1 MSSKSRRKLSGAL
14 LVMLIISMAFL
25 CVLAGGVFFARAEGT
40 LTSITVEVNPE
51 TRIYYDD
58 TLDSLKGNSGD
69 MVEKLIVTGYFNDD
83 TSRRLAPDEYALSA
97 EGLDGSAQLGT
108 NSLTVTVTAGGDIE
122 NSVTFT
128 PRGNDTVAIEAE
140 YVGQEIYPYT
150 FLWNEDFVV
159 YGIRRDGSKGILE
172 PGAYSLRYDLRATPG
187 NASDPYVSKVEII
200 YPGDEFIQPCVVP
213 VNVTKL
219 EVTGISV
226 PSIQDRQNVGAAFD
240 PTLFSA
246 TIFYS
251 DGGSASK
258 TCADSNFYYSYAFQN
273 DEGEWVPIEV
283 YDLGQHTMI
292 LNPDLTAEEIAEYAD
307 KNGYGYF
314 NGSDYIFVYYV
325 ESGKVVPTKVR
336 IGIKTIPILP
346 VSMIVQEDGSAFTVS
361 DAPGLDISE
370 SKPLYYQYSVG
381 ENEAVTGIAQHFS
394 IGGNT
399 PFNANYMTVT
409 VMDGGD
415 DVTASCV
422 QGETGAFS
430 LTDAGIYTVTVALNP
445 GYYWDIAGYS
455 SLSEISYTV
464 TVSPAS
470 LDKALGVEIAGW
482 TYGGYQAGSNA
493 PVVTGNYGD
502 ADVTYH
508 FSGKKNNS
516 SPYSNDVTAASGT
529 SLSDAQVPSQAGN
542 YTLYISVAA
551 SADGNFAESSMQA
564 ESAVVFVIERASVRT
579 PAKGTDYANLT
590 YNAKAQSV
598 AISATDIKDLV
609 NVTCTPQT
617 NAGTYDF
624 SVSLKDKYNYEWDTT
639 VSEADIVDKNLSWE
653 IKQFTETAI
662 TALSVANWEYG
673 SGPNDP
679 VFEWTFKSEL
689 SSVMP
694 QYTYY
699 YDENGDGSY
708 SEHERLKVAPDA
720 TSPAGN
726 YKLVALIAGN
736 ANYVEA
742 SKETTFV
749 ITRLGVA
756 IPQIKGSYTYSGK
769 VITVAI
775 SSSSPDS
782 LGKYYEVDGNSDKGT
797 AAGNY
802 TLVLRL
808 IGNFAWSE
816 ATDANGND
824 VTGDLRLS
832 WRIMRKGVDKPQITG
847 YDGDGGYIYQDGEPI
862 SVQYSGSEYLD
873 TYYTASGDTSGI
885 DAKDYTLILTP
896 TANYCWEKDDGDTE
910 AYSLPWKIVPREV
923 VAPTADVRTF
933 TFDGSGKT
941 YEFGGFDG
949 KAIQVAVSAEEE
961 GDNEGLNTSVI
972 GKVTAIHAGTY
983 TITVSLK
990 NSNYAWSD
998 AGASERTYTFVI
1010 GRMGVDKP
1018 QITGYDGDGGYIYK
1032 DGEPIFAQY
1041 SGSENLNKYYTASGN
1056 VSGINAGDYTLT
1068 LTLKSDY
1075 QWTDDGTGTL
1085 DLDWSIVARKI
1096 AKPTISSNDN
1106 VYTDETLTAIIS
1118 GIDAKAEKS
1127 LDISSSCDE
1136 GDDVGFS
1143 LSEIEMAQ
1151 ITVSALHAGTYTVTF
1166 SLNNPEGG
1174 VNYVW
1179 SDDEGTAALTLEWT
1193 IGKAQSAI
1201 TDNTVTVADVTFG
1214 TAPKAPA
1221 FEAEFGKDS
1230 AVITYYYKKTAGGT
1244 YSDLDEAPDATSPA
1258 GYYKVEV
1265 YIPAGGDWEQSAVAE
1280 DEFLID
1286 RLAVAVPK
1294 IEGEYTYDKSL
1305 QTVRFTTDGVEKRYF
1320 TVEGGSQTNAG
1331 SYKVT
1336 LTLQDNYK
1344 WEGDENGYD
1353 TQSRSYVFS
1362 KESGNA
1368 WVIMQRQVA
1377 RISLTENTKVSDA
1390 SVPGTPEAQNN
1401 EIISFDET
1409 YGAEAYVFSNL
1420 SAGLTKS
1427 ESGKAFTATNAGTY
1441 TVTVGLTANYTWATE
1456 GKDSFVLTWTI
1467 GKKEVSIPSGVTR
1480 RLEFNGSELYPE
1492 AIYDSVAGNAYYGH
1506 AAQPFWKYGEG
1517 GNTPVASTTDK
1528 GAYYLSFELYDPLNF
1543 CWKINESDKGTEEW
1557 MCDHTGGENEK
1568 TLYVWY
1574 EITAKQYDK
1583 FVTVTVENITYGESV
1598 QPQLTLNMEE
1608 DPNLS
1613 EVQNAIAA
1621 DSSDKNTIAYY
1632 YSGTTLGGETYGGTG
1647 LGSEDEPTAAGNY
1660 YLVVVIEETTNYAKT
1675 YIGDGENKITFTI
1688 APAQLKP
1695 NFVGA
1700 SDGGYSYEYG
1710 NSKNVSV
1717 EFTGYQHGEGAD
1729 DVPVTC
1735 EYKSKSTSV
1744 TSANAVMLPVGSY
1757 TVTASISN
1765 CNYYISQVEGKYEL
1779 SASKDYEV
1787 TKKDLTVTVT
1797 GQSVV
1802 YGEALKNW
1810 VDCLSAEGW
1819 VNGEKASLESDF
1831 FASLAQKGGV
1841 VCAYEQGSDVGTYEI
1856 TLQDPTSP
1864 LAAGMGN
1871 YNIIYKDYD
1880 DNGAVVSVSKRKIT
1894 VTIADKSSIYGDEI
1908 ETFAADNAFT
1918 DEQGMTG
1925 EVIFGAAA
1933 YTLEARDLATGEE
1946 PVTLS
1951 TQSDA
1956 RQYRIVGVPTAEGQ
1970 TNYEIV
1976 FVGSKGTYAVYTIK
1990 KADIA
1995 VGDADYSAVYSG
2007 AAQKDLIRAKLDD
2020 VTTIV
2025 NAELGQNVT
2034 WTFSLTFGGA
2044 YGDLG
2049 DFKDVTKNAGEDGAV
2064 TVYYKVT
2071 ADNHNEKTGS
2081 FTVTISRADLRVS
2094 VKNAVVDYGFAV
2106 DAGKFVLIYDGFKE
2120 NDKAG
2125 DSVNAENVTYSMLS
2139 GDAAYAAG
2147 AAAGSEFVV
2156 TPSGITSDNYN
2167 VIFDGTGTL
2176 VVAPRKITVTL
2187 KAQTA
2192 VYAGQDHI
2200 YTLGGVYGKNYDAV
2214 WGGVTAQEGKTNVT
2228 SFTGSEG
2235 ALYDSTDP
2243 SLQLAADLT
2252 SHDVGSYK
2260 IFMQSAGNENYAV
2273 TVENA
2278 ENKLFTITAKPITVS
2293 ITDGKGEYTY
2303 GETVS
2308 HGFDYAGQLCGEDT
2322 VSVTLTYTGTEY
2334 DSTTAPVNAGSYRVT
2349 LTISDN
2355 ANYVLAKETYADFV
2369 ISPKAL
2375 TITADD
2381 KETYYGEAAPAFTAT
2396 LDGLASAYEER
2407 DRALIEDLLAGR
2419 FSCAYTVGGNVNDGI
2434 DILITDQEDIRAGA
2448 GNYEIAFVGGKLVV
2462 KARPI
2467 IVVIDDQTTV
2477 YGESTAELTADVSE
2491 EIGEGYYGV
2500 YGEDQNIWSL
2510 SVKNGDAALDEKT
2523 SVGTYDIVGAIEDTN
2538 YAVTFRGE
2546 SGGEHGVYT
2555 ITPKKV
2561 TISFDEPDLTYS
2573 GTAKNITAT
2582 INDLMSWDSALQPSL
2597 SYSGNTFSD
2606 GAHVGTGAP
2615 VKAGSYTVRASLRSD
2630 NYYIG
2635 WNAEDGYIR
2644 YDDHEFTVQKA
2655 ELTITVSVGT
2665 TKIEY
2670 GKDAPASS
2678 YTYEIG
2684 GFVNGERE
2692 EDVLSGKIVYK
2703 TAYQPGAEY
2712 GSVGRYAVT
2721 HDTEDG
2727 EAFASNNY
2735 SFAVKDGSFEVVARE
2750 TEILISFAGIGAE
2763 NTYIYG
2769 QTQAAVAAAL
2779 NLFGSDDMQFVYTY
2793 KGRNGTEYAT
2803 AADNRADYPTWAG
2816 EYTVT
2821 VSSKNTN
2828 YELIG
2833 TLSAD
2838 YTIAQKQVNVTA
2850 DDKEVTYGED
2860 APAFTVSYAQDD
2872 FMYGEN
2878 ENTIGLFTDTP
2889 DYVCVYEKGAAKG
2902 SVGKYDIEVSGLSSR
2917 NYDFTYTKGTLTVLK
2932 REIEVTIS
2940 DGESVYGE
2948 SVDLY
2953 ALAEVT
2959 SATELA
2965 EGDTLKDVVLF
2976 VTYNA
2981 EGSSQEIKNA
2991 GTYYI
2996 AGKANEESAGKNYE
3010 ITFKASYQVPS
3021 AGGVA
3026 AKYTVKQKEVEINF
3040 EVPQGVFDGAQKSVS
3055 ATITSGIVGGDDI
3068 KIISYYE
3075 GISGTVYEKTDVAPT
3090 NVGSYRVTFAA
3101 NDPNYTAAS
3110 FSTTLTIAPRTI
3122 DIVWLNAEFT
3132 YNGTVQTVTA
3142 SYAPWVDGEKVTDSE
3157 QFIQLAVSVISYN
3170 NGTAQEFKNAG
3181 AYVFGATFE
3190 GTDNAKGNYMLPSN
3204 ATRSYVIG
3212 KYAIKVTL
3220 LSASSEYGDPI
3231 AQLKVKEG
3239 SETVFECD
3247 RVGGEFWWTNVF
3259 TLSTNAVQESV
3270 VGNYTIEGTATS
3282 GAGANYAITF
3292 TNEAGNSTVAQ
3303 YRVEKR
3309 VLIVSVEGFEVVY
3322 GKSVDNGSIK
3332 LLYARKNGDGTAFYN
3347 DETDSV
3353 VNKSGIGFAYDYTAC
3368 QTNAGTRVGVTVSG
3382 LSADNYAFEYTDN
3395 EYATSDAA
3403 DGGFT
3408 VIKRTVSV
3416 ENSFIG
3422 RLTGLTYDATD
3433 RWSEITAEDLGRFGL
3448 ANGES
3453 VGDQLK
3459 FVYAFTYNERGFI
3472 YDAASNPI
3480 KNAGAYTVTVTIDGE
3495 SSNYVL
3501 DKAYT
3506 ALSFEIAKKALTVTV
3521 DGNKEDKEQQDISV
3535 VYGDPLTNATIIDD
3549 YLRYDGFVPGE
3560 DESLTGIRRGITVSH
3575 DYVSAKE
3582 DRTDAGSRL
3591 AVTLR
3596 VPSAINY
3603 EIAPVDGYI
3612 SVQKRL
3618 IQLSADGKQ
3627 YCGYYDGAYGTYG
3640 GEINRMIALVSGL
3653 MDDDKLAEEISFSY
3667 HYAGTANDGVNTL
3680 DRTFTGDDFFTAEE
3694 LKDIHAG
3701 TYTVTVT
3708 ITSTNYAVQNG
3719 TTDVSQEFS
3728 WRILKQRVAS
3738 PRWQTSSFPASGA
3751 EQENKIEGYNIDL
3764 YLYKDAGGDDN
3775 TPGYI
3780 NNNDGERT
3788 VTMRATYAG
3797 RYWAEFE
3804 LINGDDYVWEELT
3817 DTGYDVATLRV
3828 YWTISKYT
3836 NLQVSITGMQLNGE
3850 QIGIVMGEDTNQWF
3864 DHSWTYGDTFGTFL
3878 ATASYND
3885 GIPFTGTIRF
3895 SVWYKNGENSYESVT
3910 NYLNAGTYYVKA
3922 VIDGSA
3928 DYEYTEST
3936 AVFFTISKKEVDV
3949 PTLDGNSVYN
3959 HGADVTS
3966 DISGYDQ
3973 TVMYISGSN
3982 VTVDSDEEGYYI
3994 SAVNAGSY
4002 FIRFTLSDTRN
4013 YKWSDGLAESVRT
4026 LTWKVS
4032 PFEVKAPVFDSG
4044 FETEYCAAV
4053 VKLDYTD
4060 SEHKQYYMVTGDLS
4074 ATNAGE
4080 YKVVAVL
4087 NNKSNYIWQSDT
4099 AENGTSNDIVV
4110 KWTIHKAANSW
4121 KEGKDT
4127 YTRAG
4132 WAFGE
4137 EATEETLPEA
4147 EFGEAVVRY
4156 YLDKSCSQQYLGTFY
4171 RTTPAGTYYVVV
4183 EVEATE
4189 NYKGLTGDLA
4199 IRSSFTID
4207 KAANSWIGEYA
4218 REGWIYGS
4226 FASAETLPTAKFG
4239 TVTVAYYTDEERTSL
4254 YEGGFDNATD
4264 AGTYYVLI
4272 TVEGSG
4278 NYEGLRD
4285 DTHSFTVSKAI
4296 AYVVWDDGLNLIYDG
4311 QPKTVGA
4318 TYLNVNGEQTS
4329 LAVRVVSYGGE
4340 AGERDILHAGIYEL
4354 EASFASG
4361 ERDNYDLQNVVH
4373 TITVEAKTIV
4383 IDILPQTA
4391 VYSGDIP
4398 VLSQEE
4404 GVAYS
4409 IETAE
4414 GVVGDDDLGILLTLV
4429 NAGADVGVYSITGT
4443 WDNSDY
4449 NVVFTGDKNMFTVTA
4464 LEITITFS
4472 DIMGGTY
4479 GNVVPASATAH
4490 KYDGG
4495 EAVDVSV
4502 GLFYAGTPN
4511 GGNYTEYGTEIPVDA
4526 GSYTVTAY
4534 VESGNYS
4541 IVGLNSSV
4549 FNIAKAGIEVKRIE
4563 AKKFNNALQTADVEF
4578 TNDVPDEV
4586 YNVIN
4591 EGGINAGLYDV
4602 ILTLNT
4608 GYENNYTWVYN
4619 GLAVDS
4625 PSMTLTFT
4633 IIAAETEDNTV
4644 IVEIGDFE
4652 GWTFGEEAIM
4662 PEASADFG
4670 TPVFYYS
4677 DARDGTYTPTVPQHA
4692 GTYWLKAV
4700 VPETT
4705 NNAESSSEP
4714 VQFTIAQAKVA
4725 TPTFDGGYASV
4736 YDASA
4741 QVRYFVGY
4749 DRSKMAIV
4757 SNDGALISDDGK
4769 YAIRATDAGEYR
4781 VVFRLIYQDDY
4792 RDYVWAESDTDEVG
4806 IVWTIA
4812 KAPNAWLEGKDS
4824 YQREGWKQGESA
4836 TAATLPAAQF
4846 GNVTVTYYTDQAC
4859 TIKYEGS
4866 FDGNTPAGTYY
4877 VVVEV
4882 AATDNY
4888 EGLTGQ
4894 NAITAS
4900 FTVEAAEEASDLIV
4914 PIVILACLMVV
4925 EIVFLVCLIRKRN
4938 TEKE

>member
-1 MSSKSRRKLSGAL
+1 M
-14 LVMLIISMAFL
+14 IF
-25 CVLAGGVFFARAEGT
+25 
-40 LTSITVEVNPE
+40 
-51 TRIYYDD
+51 Y
-58 TLDSLKGNSGD
+58 
-69 MVEKLIVTGYFNDD
+69 
-83 TSRRLAPDEYALSA
+83 
-97 EGLDGSAQLGT
+97 T
-108 NSLTVTVTAGGDIE
+108 NG
-122 NSVTFT
+122 
-128 PRGNDTVAIEAE
+128 
-140 YVGQEIYPYT
+140 
-150 FLWNEDFVV
+150 
-159 YGIRRDGSKGILE
+159 
-172 PGAYSLRYDLRATPG
+172 G
-187 NASDPYVSKVEII
+187 NA
-200 YPGDEFIQPCVVP
+200 F
-213 VNVTKL
+213 
-219 EVTGISV
+219 
-226 PSIQDRQNVGAAFD
+226 
-240 PTLFSA
+240 
-246 TIFYS
+246 
-251 DGGSASK
+251 K
-258 TCADSNFYYSYAFQN
+258 TCADANFYYSYAFQN
-273 DEGEWVPIEV
+273 DEGEWIPIEI
-283 YDLGQHTMI
+283 YDLSTHKMI
-292 LNPDLTAEEIAEYAD
+292 PNPDLTDEESAEYAD
-307 KNGYGYF
+307 KRGYGYF
-314 NGSDYIFVYYV
+314 NGIDYIFVYYA
-325 ESGKVVPTKVR
+325 ESGKVVQTQV
-336 IGIKTIPILP
+336 IVDIKTIPVNP
-346 VSMIVQEDGSAFTVS
+346 VSLIVQEDGSAFRVS
-361 DAPGLDISE
+361 DTPNLDISE
-370 SKPLYYQYSVG
+370 SKPLYYRYSVG
-381 ENEAVTGIAQHFS
+381 ENETITGIGQGLS
-394 IGGNT
+394 IGGDND
-399 PFNANYMTVT
+399 FKSDYMTIT
-409 VMDGGD
+409 VQDGGD
-415 DVTASCV
+415 DVTTSCV

-430 LTDAGIYTVTVALNP
+430 LTDAGIYTVTVALDP
-445 GYYWDIAGYS
+445 GYYWDIAGYD

-502 ADVTYH
+502 AKVTYH
-508 FSGKKNNS
+508 FSGTQNDGS
-516 SPYSNDVTAASGT
+516 DYSKEVTAAAGT
-529 SLSDAQVPSQAGN
+529 ALSDAQVPSHAGN

-551 SADGNFAESSMQA
+551 SADGNFVASSMQA
-564 ESAVVFVIERASVRT
+564 ESAVPFEVSRAKVKTPVR
-579 PAKGTDYANLT
+579 GEDYTDLT
-590 YNAKAQSV
+590 YNAKPQSV
-598 AISATDIKDLV
+598 TISATDIKDLV

-617 NAGTYDF
+617 EAGTYQF
-624 SVSLKDKYNYEWDTT
+624 TVSLKDKYNYEWDTT
-639 VSEADIVDKNLSWE
+639 ESEADIVDKNLSWE

-673 SGPNDP
+673 SGPNKP

-699 YDENGDGSY
+699 YDKNGDGTY
-708 SEHERLKVAPDA
+708 SDSERLAAPDA
-720 TSPAGN
+720 TSPAEPDSQSPAGN
-726 YKLVALIAGN
+726 YKVVAQIAGN

-742 SKETTFV
+742 RAETTFV
-749 ITRLGVA
+749 IKRQGVA
-756 IPQIKGSYTYSGK
+756 IPRITDSYTYSGSP
-769 VITVAI
+769 ITVSI
-775 SSSSPDS
+775 SP
-782 LGKYYEVDGNSDKGT
+782 GHIGTYYEVVDGSDT
-797 AAGNY
+797 RTDAGDY
-802 TLVLRL
+802 ELILHL
-808 IGNFAWSE
+808 IGNYAWSE

-824 VTGDLRLS
+824 VTGELRLS
-832 WRIMRKGVDKPQITG
+832 WRIKRKGVERPQIAG
-847 YDGDGGYIYQDGEPI
+847 YPEGESGYIYKDGETI
-862 SVQYSGSEYLD
+862 SAQYSGSEYLNK
-873 TYYTASGDTSGI
+873 YYTASGNASGI
-885 DAKDYTLILTP
+885 NAGDYTLTLTP
-896 TANYCWEKDDGDTE
+896 TANYCWEKDDGDTA
-910 AYSLPWKIVPREV
+910 AYSLPWKIVPRKV
-923 VAPTADVRTF
+923 AAPTADGSPF
-933 TFDGSGKT
+933 TFDGSEKT
-941 YEFGGFDG
+941 YVFGGFDG
-949 KAIQVAVSAEEE
+949 KAMQISVIVEED
-961 GDNEGLNTSVI
+961 GDNDGLDTSVI
-972 GKVTAIHAGTY
+972 GEVTAIHAGTY
-983 TITVSLK
+983 TIKVSLK

-998 AGASERTYTFVI
+998 AGASERTYMFVI
-1010 GRMGVDKP
+1010 GRKGVDKP
-1018 QITGYDGDGGYIYK
+1018 QITGYPEGESGYVYN
-1032 DGEPIFAQY
+1032 DGETISAQY
-1041 SGSENLNKYYTASGN
+1041 SGSEYLGTYYIASGEEN
-1056 VSGINAGDYTLT
+1056 GINAGDYTLT

-1075 QWTDDGTGTL
+1075 QWSDGGTGTH

-1096 AKPTISSNDN
+1096 AKPTISSDDN
-1106 VYTDETLTAIIS
+1106 VYKGTTLTAIIS
-1118 GIDAKAEKS
+1118 GIDANAEKS
-1127 LDISSSCDE
+1127 LKISSSCDE
-1136 GDDVGFS
+1136 GDAEGFS
-1143 LSEIEMAQ
+1143 LSEVDGAQ

-1166 SLNNPEGG
+1166 TLNNDAGV

-1179 SDDEGTAALTLEWT
+1179 SDDNGTDELNLKWT
-1193 IGKAQSAI
+1193 VQKAQSEI
-1201 TDNTVTVADVTFG
+1201 TDNTVTVGDVTFG
-1214 TAPKAPA
+1214 KAPA
-1221 FEAEFGKDS
+1221 APDFAANYGKDS
-1230 AVITYYYKKTAGGT
+1230 AVITYYKKTADGT

-1265 YIPAGGDWEQSAVAE
+1265 YIPAGGDWEKSAVAE

-1286 RLAVAVPK
+1286 RLAVAVPE
-1294 IEGEYTYDKSL
+1294 IEGTYIYNKSL
-1305 QTVRFTTDGVEKRYF
+1305 QTVRFTTDGVEKGYF

-1409 YGAEAYVFSNL
+1409 YGAEAYKFSAL
-1420 SAGLTKS
+1420 SDGLTKS

-1456 GKDSFVLTWTI
+1456 GEDSFVLTWTI
-1467 GKKEVSIPSGVTR
+1467 GKKEVSIPSGVDR

-1492 AIYDSVAGNAYYGH
+1492 AIYGSVADNIAYYDY
-1506 AAQPFWKYGEG
+1506 AAQPFWKYGKG
-1517 GNTPVASTTDK
+1517 GNTPVANTTDK
-1528 GAYYLSFELYDPLNF
+1528 GAYYLSFELKDPLNF
-1543 CWKINESDKGTEEW
+1543 CWKINKSDKGTEEW
-1557 MCDHTGGENEK
+1557 MCDYTDGENGK

-1583 FVTVTVENITYGESV
+1583 YVTVTVENITYGQSV
-1598 QPQLTLNMEE
+1598 QPKPTLDTEA

-1613 EVQNAIAA
+1613 EVQEAIAA
-1621 DSSDKNTIAYY
+1621 DSPDNNTIAYY
-1632 YSGTTLGGETYGGTG
+1632 YSGTTLGGESYGGTG
-1647 LGSEDEPTAAGNY
+1647 GSEDAPKAAGTY
-1660 YLVVVIEETTNYAKT
+1660 YLVVVIEETANYAKT

-1688 APAQLKP
+1688 APAQLTP
-1695 NFVGA
+1695 TFVDA

-1710 NSKNVSV
+1710 LSENVSV
-1717 EFTGYQHGEGAD
+1717 TFTGYQHGEGAG
-1729 DVPVTC
+1729 DVRVTY
-1735 EYKSKSTSV
+1735 EYKSTSV
-1744 TSANAVMLPVGSY
+1744 TSDNAVMLPVGSY

-1779 SASKDYEV
+1779 SASKNYEV

-1802 YGEALKNW
+1802 YGEALKDW
-1810 VDCLSAEGW
+1810 SGFLSAEGW
-1819 VNGEKASLESDF
+1819 VNGEKDSLESAY
-1831 FASLAQKGGV
+1831 FALLAQKGGI
-1841 VCAYEQGSDVGTYEI
+1841 VCTYEQGSDVGSYEV
-1856 TLQDPTSP
+1856 TLKAPTST
-1864 LAAGMGN
+1864 LEGMGN

-1894 VTIADKSSIYGDEI
+1894 VTIADKSSIYGGEI
-1908 ETFAADNAFT
+1908 AAFTADNAFT

-1925 EVIFGAAA
+1925 EVIFDDAA
-1933 YTLEARDLATGEE
+1933 YTLEARDLATGKE

-1951 TQSDA
+1951 TKSAA
-1956 RQYRIVGVPTAEGQ
+1956 RQYRIVGVPTEEGKK
-1970 TNYEIV
+1970 NYEIV
-1976 FVGSKGTYAVYTIK
+1976 FEGTGGEYAVYTIK
-1990 KADIA
+1990 KADIV

-2007 AAQKDLIRAKLDD
+2007 AAQKDLIQAKLNK

-2034 WTFSLTFGGA
+2034 WTFSLTDGGA

-2049 DFKDVTKNAGEDGAV
+2049 DFKDVTKNAGVDGAV

-2081 FTVTISRADLRVS
+2081 FTVTISRADLHVS
-2094 VKNAVVDYGFAV
+2094 VQDAVVDYGFAV
-2106 DAGKFVLIYDGFKE
+2106 DPGKFVLIYDGFKE

-2125 DSVNAENVTYSMLS
+2125 DSVNAENVTYSILS

-2147 AAAGSEFVV
+2147 AAAVSEFVV

-2192 VYAGQDHI
+2192 VYAGQD
-2200 YTLGGVYGKNYDAV
+2200 YTYILGGVYGEDYTAV
-2214 WGGVTAQEGKTNVT
+2214 WGGVTEQEGKTNVT

-2243 SLQLAADLT
+2243 SLQLAAYLT

-2293 ITDGKGEYTY
+2293 ITDGEGEYTY

-2322 VSVTLTYTGTEY
+2322 VSVTLTYTGTGEY
-2334 DSTTAPVNAGSYRVT
+2334 DSTTAPRNAGSYRVT
-2349 LTISDN
+2349 LTISGN
-2355 ANYVLAKETYADFV
+2355 ANYVLKAETYDDFT

-2381 KETYYGEAAPAFTAT
+2381 KQTYYGVAAPAFTAK
-2396 LDGLASAYEER
+2396 LDGLASAYEEA
-2407 DRALIEDLLAGR
+2407 DRVLIEDLLARR
-2419 FSCAYTVGGNVNDGI
+2419 FSCAYTVGNGINDGI
-2434 DILITDQEDIRAGA
+2434 DILITDQESIKAGA
-2448 GNYEIAFVGGKLVV
+2448 GNYEIEFVGGKLVV
-2462 KARPI
+2462 NARPI

-2477 YGESTAELTADVSE
+2477 YGESTAELTAAVSK
-2491 EIGEGYYGV
+2491 EIGEGNYGV

-2510 SVKNGDAALDEKT
+2510 SVKNGDAALDETT
-2523 SVGTYDIVGAIEDTN
+2523 SVGTYDIVGAIENTN
-2538 YAVTFRGE
+2538 YAVTFRGN

-2582 INDLMSWDSALQPSL
+2582 IKDLMSWDSAMQPSL

-2615 VKAGSYTVRASLRSD
+2615 VKAGKYTVRASLPSD
-2630 NYYIG
+2630 NYYIEG
-2635 WNAEDGYIR
+2635 NAEDGYIR

-2665 TKIEY
+2665 SEIAY
-2670 GKDAPASS
+2670 GEDAPASS
-2678 YTYEIG
+2678 YTYKIDR
-2684 GFVNGERE
+2684 FVNNETE
-2692 EDVLSGKIVYK
+2692 TVLSGGIVYK
-2703 TAYQPGAEY
+2703 TEYQPGAKF
-2712 GSVGRYAVT
+2712 GSVGSYKVT

-2735 SFAVKDGSFEVVARE
+2735 SFAVTDGWFEVVARE
-2750 TEILISFAGIGAE
+2750 TEISISFADIGE
-2763 NTYIYG
+2763 KNTYIYG
-2769 QTQAAVAAAL
+2769 QTQAAVAEAE
-2779 NLFGSDDMQFVYTY
+2779 NLFGSDDMQFVYEYT
-2793 KGRNGTEYAT
+2793 GRNGTEYAD
-2803 AADNRADYPTWAG
+2803 ADIRADYPTWAG

-2821 VSSKNTN
+2821 VLSNNTN
-2828 YELIG
+2828 YKLIG

-2850 DDKEVTYGED
+2850 ENKEVTYGED
-2860 APAFTVSYAQDD
+2860 APAFTVSYVQGD
-2872 FMYGEN
+2872 FVYDEN
-2878 ENTIGLFTDTP
+2878 ENTIEFTDKTP

-2902 SVGKYDIEVSGLSSR
+2902 AVGKYDIEVSGLSSR
-2917 NYDFTYTKGTLTVLK
+2917 NYTFIYTKGTLTVLK

-2953 ALAEVT
+2953 ALAKVT
-2959 SATELA
+2959 SATKLA
-2965 EGDTLKDVVLF
+2965 EGDTLGRVLLF
-2976 VTYNA
+2976 DEYNA
-2981 EGSSQEIKNA
+2981 EGALQEVRNA

-3010 ITFKASYQVPS
+3010 ITFIASYQVPS

-3026 AKYTVKQKEVEINF
+3026 AKYVVGKKAVLIDFT
-3040 EVPQGVFDGAQKSVS
+3040 VPQGDDSVFNGGQKSVS

-3068 KIISYYE
+3068 KIIPYYK
-3075 GISGTVYEKTDVAPT
+3075 GIDGTEYAKTDVAPT
-3090 NVGSYRVTFAA
+3090 DVGSYNVTFAA
-3101 NDPNYTAAS
+3101 DDSNYTAAS
-3110 FSTTLTIAPRTI
+3110 FSTTLKITPCTVEII
-3122 DIVWLNAEFT
+3122 WLEQEFT

-3142 SYAPWVDGEKVTDSE
+3142 SYAPWVNGEKVTDSG

-3170 NGTAQEFKNAG
+3170 NGAAQKFKNAG
-3181 AYVFGATFE
+3181 NYVFGATFD
-3190 GTDNAKGNYMLPSN
+3190 GSDNAKGNYQLPSN
-3204 ATRSYVIG
+3204 ATRSYVIE
-3212 KYAIKVTL
+3212 KYAIKVTI

-3231 AQLKVKEG
+3231 AQLKVNEG
-3239 SETVFECD
+3239 AETVFECD
-3247 RVGGEFWWTNVF
+3247 RVSGEFWWTNVF
-3259 TLSTNAVQESV
+3259 TLSTNAVQGKV
-3270 VGNYTIEGTATS
+3270 VGNYTIEGRATS

-3292 TNEAGNSTVAQ
+3292 TNEAGNSAVAQ
-3303 YRVEKR
+3303 YTVEKR
-3309 VLIVSVEGFEVVY
+3309 VLIVSVEGFDVVY
-3322 GKSVDNGSIK
+3322 GESVDNGSIK
-3332 LLYARKNGDGTAFYN
+3332 LLYARKNGDGAAFYN

-3416 ENSFIG
+3416 EDSFIG
-3422 RLTGLTYDATD
+3422 RLTGLTYNATD
-3433 RWSEITAEDLGRFGL
+3433 RWSEITAEDLGGLFGL
-3448 ANGES
+3448 AKGES

-3459 FVYAFTYNERGFI
+3459 FVYAFTYNESEFI

-3521 DGNKEDKEQQDISV
+3521 DGNKEDEEQQDISV
-3535 VYGDPLTNATIIDD
+3535 VYGNPLTKDTIIYN
-3549 YLRYDGFVPGE
+3549 YLRYDGFVSGE
-3560 DESLTGIRRGITVSH
+3560 DESSTNIHSGITVSH
-3575 DYVSAKE
+3575 DYDSAAAG
-3582 DRTDAGSRL
+3582 RTDAGSRL
-3591 AVTLR
+3591 AVTLS
-3596 VPSAINY
+3596 VPSATNY
-3603 EIAPVDGYI
+3603 EITPVNGYI

-3618 IQLSADGKQ
+3618 IQLSADGNQ
-3627 YCGYYDGAYGTYG
+3627 YLGYYDGAYGIYG

-3653 MDDDKLAEEISFSY
+3653 MEDDTLAEEISFSY
-3667 HYAGTANDGVNTL
+3667 HYAGTANDGKNRL

-3728 WRILKQRVAS
+3728 WWILKQRVAS
-3738 PRWQTSSFPASGA
+3738 PRWKTSSFPASGA

-3764 YLYKDAGGDDN
+3764 YRYKDAGGDDN
-3775 TPGYI
+3775 TPSYI

-3797 RYWAEFE
+3797 SYWAEFE
-3804 LINGDDYVWEELT
+3804 LINGDDYVWEAQT

-3828 YWTISKYT
+3828 YWTISKYQ

-3850 QIGIVMGEDTNQWF
+3850 PIDIVEGEDTNQWF
-3864 DHSWTYGDTFGTFL
+3864 NHSWIYGDEFGTFL
-3878 ATASYND
+3878 ASASYND
-3885 GIPFTGTIRF
+3885 GDNDDVPFTGTIRF
-3895 SVWYKNGENSYESVT
+3895 SVWYKSGENSYESVT

-4002 FIRFTLSDTRN
+4002 FIRITLSDTRN
-4013 YKWSDGLAESVRT
+4013 YKWSDGLAESVKT

-4032 PFEVKAPVFDSG
+4032 PFEVKAPVIESG
-4044 FETEYCAAV
+4044 FETDYCAAV

-4080 YKVVAVL
+4080 YEAVAVL
-4087 NNKSNYIWQSDT
+4087 KNKSNYIWQSDT

-4132 WAFGE
+4132 WVFGE
-4137 EATEETLPEA
+4137 DATEEILPDA
-4147 EFGEAVVRY
+4147 KFGEAVVRY
-4156 YLDKSCSQQYLGTFY
+4156 YLDESYSQPYLDAFCK
-4171 RTTPAGTYYVVV
+4171 TTPAGTYYVVV

-4199 IRSSFTID
+4199 IRSSFTIG
-4207 KAANSWIGEYA
+4207 KAANGWIGAYA

-4239 TVTVAYYTDEERTSL
+4239 TVTVAYYTDEKRTEL
-4254 YEGGFDNATD
+4254 YQGNFDNETD
-4264 AGTYYVLI
+4264 AGTYYVLL
-4272 TVEGSG
+4272 TVDGTD
-4278 NYEGLRD
+4278 NYEALRD
-4285 DTHSFTVSKAI
+4285 ETKSFTVSKAI
-4296 AYVVWDDGLNLIYDG
+4296 AYAVWNVSQNLIYDG
-4311 QPKTVGA
+4311 QTKTIGA

-4340 AGERDILHAGIYEL
+4340 AGERDILHAGTYEL

-4361 ERDNYDLQNVVH
+4361 EGDNYDLQNVVH

-4391 VYSGDIP
+4391 VYSGAIP

-4449 NVVFTGDKNMFTVTA
+4449 NVVFAGDKSMFTVTA

-4511 GGNYTEYGTEIPVDA
+4511 GGNHTEYGTKIPVDA

-4541 IVGLNSSV
+4541 IVGLNSAV

>member
-1 MSSKSRRKLSGAL
+1 M
-14 LVMLIISMAFL
+14 
-25 CVLAGGVFFARAEGT
+25 
-40 LTSITVEVNPE
+40 
-51 TRIYYDD
+51 
-58 TLDSLKGNSGD
+58 
-69 MVEKLIVTGYFNDD
+69 
-83 TSRRLAPDEYALSA
+83 
-97 EGLDGSAQLGT
+97 
-108 NSLTVTVTAGGDIE
+108 
-122 NSVTFT
+122 
-128 PRGNDTVAIEAE
+128 
-140 YVGQEIYPYT
+140 
-150 FLWNEDFVV
+150 
-159 YGIRRDGSKGILE
+159 RD
-172 PGAYSLRYDLRATPG
+172 
-187 NASDPYVSKVEII
+187 
-200 YPGDEFIQPCVVP
+200 
-213 VNVTKL
+213 
-219 EVTGISV
+219 
-226 PSIQDRQNVGAAFD
+226 
-240 PTLFSA
+240 
-246 TIFYS
+246 
-251 DGGSASK
+251 
-258 TCADSNFYYSYAFQN
+258 
-273 DEGEWVPIEV
+273 
-283 YDLGQHTMI
+283 HT
-292 LNPDLTAEEIAEYAD
+292 D
-307 KNGYGYF
+307 
-314 NGSDYIFVYYV
+314 
-325 ESGKVVPTKVR
+325 
-336 IGIKTIPILP
+336 
-346 VSMIVQEDGSAFTVS
+346 
-361 DAPGLDISE
+361 
-370 SKPLYYQYSVG
+370 G
-381 ENEAVTGIAQHFS
+381 ENG
-394 IGGNT
+394 
-399 PFNANYMTVT
+399 
-409 VMDGGD
+409 
-415 DVTASCV
+415 
-422 QGETGAFS
+422 
-430 LTDAGIYTVTVALNP
+430 
-445 GYYWDIAGYS
+445 
-455 SLSEISYTV
+455 
-464 TVSPAS
+464 
-470 LDKALGVEIAGW
+470 
-482 TYGGYQAGSNA
+482 
-493 PVVTGNYGD
+493 
-502 ADVTYH
+502 
-508 FSGKKNNS
+508 
-516 SPYSNDVTAASGT
+516 
-529 SLSDAQVPSQAGN
+529 
-542 YTLYISVAA
+542 
-551 SADGNFAESSMQA
+551 
-564 ESAVVFVIERASVRT
+564 
-579 PAKGTDYANLT
+579 
-590 YNAKAQSV
+590 
-598 AISATDIKDLV
+598 
-609 NVTCTPQT
+609 
-617 NAGTYDF
+617 
-624 SVSLKDKYNYEWDTT
+624 
-639 VSEADIVDKNLSWE
+639 
-653 IKQFTETAI
+653 
-662 TALSVANWEYG
+662 
-673 SGPNDP
+673 
-679 VFEWTFKSEL
+679 
-689 SSVMP
+689 
-694 QYTYY
+694 
-699 YDENGDGSY
+699 
-708 SEHERLKVAPDA
+708 
-720 TSPAGN
+720 
-726 YKLVALIAGN
+726 
-736 ANYVEA
+736 
-742 SKETTFV
+742 
-749 ITRLGVA
+749 
-756 IPQIKGSYTYSGK
+756 
-769 VITVAI
+769 
-775 SSSSPDS
+775 
-782 LGKYYEVDGNSDKGT
+782 
-797 AAGNY
+797 
-802 TLVLRL
+802 
-808 IGNFAWSE
+808 
-816 ATDANGND
+816 
-824 VTGDLRLS
+824 
-832 WRIMRKGVDKPQITG
+832 
-847 YDGDGGYIYQDGEPI
+847 
-862 SVQYSGSEYLD
+862 
-873 TYYTASGDTSGI
+873 
-885 DAKDYTLILTP
+885 
-896 TANYCWEKDDGDTE
+896 
-910 AYSLPWKIVPREV
+910 
-923 VAPTADVRTF
+923 
-933 TFDGSGKT
+933 
-941 YEFGGFDG
+941 
-949 KAIQVAVSAEEE
+949 
-961 GDNEGLNTSVI
+961 
-972 GKVTAIHAGTY
+972 
-983 TITVSLK
+983 
-990 NSNYAWSD
+990 
-998 AGASERTYTFVI
+998 
-1010 GRMGVDKP
+1010 
-1018 QITGYDGDGGYIYK
+1018 
-1032 DGEPIFAQY
+1032 
-1041 SGSENLNKYYTASGN
+1041 
-1056 VSGINAGDYTLT
+1056 
-1068 LTLKSDY
+1068 
-1075 QWTDDGTGTL
+1075 
-1085 DLDWSIVARKI
+1085 
-1096 AKPTISSNDN
+1096 
-1106 VYTDETLTAIIS
+1106 
-1118 GIDAKAEKS
+1118 
-1127 LDISSSCDE
+1127 
-1136 GDDVGFS
+1136 
-1143 LSEIEMAQ
+1143 
-1151 ITVSALHAGTYTVTF
+1151 
-1166 SLNNPEGG
+1166 
-1174 VNYVW
+1174 
-1179 SDDEGTAALTLEWT
+1179 
-1193 IGKAQSAI
+1193 
-1201 TDNTVTVADVTFG
+1201 
-1214 TAPKAPA
+1214 
-1221 FEAEFGKDS
+1221 
-1230 AVITYYYKKTAGGT
+1230 
-1244 YSDLDEAPDATSPA
+1244 
-1258 GYYKVEV
+1258 
-1265 YIPAGGDWEQSAVAE
+1265 
-1280 DEFLID
+1280 
-1286 RLAVAVPK
+1286 
-1294 IEGEYTYDKSL
+1294 
-1305 QTVRFTTDGVEKRYF
+1305 
-1320 TVEGGSQTNAG
+1320 
-1331 SYKVT
+1331 
-1336 LTLQDNYK
+1336 
-1344 WEGDENGYD
+1344 
-1353 TQSRSYVFS
+1353 
-1362 KESGNA
+1362 
-1368 WVIMQRQVA
+1368 
-1377 RISLTENTKVSDA
+1377 
-1390 SVPGTPEAQNN
+1390 
-1401 EIISFDET
+1401 
-1409 YGAEAYVFSNL
+1409 
-1420 SAGLTKS
+1420 
-1427 ESGKAFTATNAGTY
+1427 
-1441 TVTVGLTANYTWATE
+1441 
-1456 GKDSFVLTWTI
+1456 
-1467 GKKEVSIPSGVTR
+1467 
-1480 RLEFNGSELYPE
+1480 
-1492 AIYDSVAGNAYYGH
+1492 
-1506 AAQPFWKYGEG
+1506 
-1517 GNTPVASTTDK
+1517 
-1528 GAYYLSFELYDPLNF
+1528 
-1543 CWKINESDKGTEEW
+1543 
-1557 MCDHTGGENEK
+1557 K

-1574 EITAKQYDK
+1574 EITAKQYDDY
-1583 FVTVTVENITYGESV
+1583 VTVTVENITYGQSV
-1598 QPQLTLNMEE
+1598 QPQLTLNTAA

-1613 EVQNAIAA
+1613 EVQEAINA
-1621 DSSDKNTIAYY
+1621 DSPDNNTIAYY
-1632 YSGTTLGGETYGGTG
+1632 YKGTTLGGESYGESYGGSG
-1647 LGSEDEPTAAGNY
+1647 SGSEDAPMAAGTY
-1660 YLVVVIEETTNYAKT
+1660 YLVVVIEETANYART
-1675 YIGDGENKITFTI
+1675 YIGSGENKITFTI
-1688 APAQLKP
+1688 APAQLTP
-1695 NFVGA
+1695 NFVDA
-1700 SDGGYSYEYG
+1700 PSDGYSYEYG
-1710 NSKNVSV
+1710 NSQNVSV
-1717 EFTGYQHGEGAD
+1717 EFEGYQYKEGAGN
-1729 DVPVTC
+1729 VPVTY

-1744 TSANAVMLPVGSY
+1744 TSDNAVMLPVGSY

-1765 CNYYISQVEGKYEL
+1765 RNYYISQVEGEYVL
-1779 SASKDYEV
+1779 SASKDYKV
-1787 TKKDLTVTVT
+1787 TKKNLTVTVT

-1802 YGEALKNW
+1802 YGEALKDW
-1810 VDCLSAEGW
+1810 SGFLSAEGW

-1841 VCAYEQGSDVGTYEI
+1841 VCAYRQGSDVGTYEV
-1856 TLQDPTSP
+1856 TLQDPTST
-1864 LAAGMGN
+1864 LEGMGN

-1908 ETFAADNAFT
+1908 AAFTADNDFT
-1918 DEQGMTG
+1918 GGQEVTG
-1925 EVIFGAAA
+1925 KVIFGAAA
-1933 YTLEARDLATGEE
+1933 YTLEARDLATGTE

-1951 TQSDA
+1951 TKSA
-1956 RQYRIVGVPTAEGQ
+1956 AMQYRIVGVPTAEGQ
-1970 TNYEIV
+1970 TNYEID

-2034 WTFSLTFGGA
+2034 WTFSLTDGGA

-2049 DFKDVTKNAGEDGAV
+2049 DFKDVTKNAGVDGAV

-2081 FTVTISRADLRVS
+2081 FTVTISRADLHVS

-2106 DAGKFVLIYDGFKE
+2106 DESKFVLVYDGFKGSDNAE
-2120 NDKAG
+2120 NF
-2125 DSVNAENVTYSMLS
+2125 VNAENVTYSMLS

-2156 TPSGITSDNYN
+2156 TPSGITSENYK
-2167 VIFDGTGTL
+2167 VFFDATGRL
-2176 VVAPRKITVTL
+2176 IVAPRKITVTL
-2187 KAQTA
+2187 RAQTA
-2192 VYAGQDHI
+2192 VYEGQDHV
-2200 YTLGGVYGKNYDAV
+2200 YALGGVYGKNYNAV
-2214 WGGVTAQEGKTNVT
+2214 WGGVTEQEGKTNVT
-2228 SFTGSEG
+2228 SSTGSEG

-2243 SLQLAADLT
+2243 SLQLAAELT

-2260 IFMQSAGNENYAV
+2260 IFMQSADNENYAV

-2278 ENKLFTITAKPITVS
+2278 ENTLFTITAKPITVS
-2293 ITDGKGEYTY
+2293 ITNGEGEYTY

-2308 HGFDYAGQLCGEDT
+2308 HGFDYAGQLCGDDT
-2322 VSVTLTYTGTEY
+2322 ISVTLTYTGTDEY
-2334 DSTTAPVNAGSYRVT
+2334 NDTTAPVNAGSYRVT
-2349 LTISDN
+2349 LTISGN
-2355 ANYVLAKETYADFV
+2355 ANYVLNEETYADFT

-2381 KETYYGEAAPAFTAT
+2381 KQTYYGVAAPAFTAT
-2396 LDGLASAYEER
+2396 LKGLADAYKEE
-2407 DRALIEDLLAGR
+2407 DGELIEGLLSGK
-2419 FSCAYTVGGNVNDGI
+2419 FSCDYKVGDDVNDGI
-2434 DILITDQEDIRAGA
+2434 DILITDQESIKAGA
-2448 GNYEIAFVGGKLVV
+2448 GNYEIEFVGGKLVV
-2462 KARPI
+2462 NARPI

-2477 YGESTAELTADVSE
+2477 YGESTAELTAAVSE
-2491 EIGEGYYGV
+2491 EIGDDNYGV

-2538 YAVTFRGE
+2538 TNYAVTFRGN

-2582 INDLMSWDSALQPSL
+2582 INDLMSWDSALQPSR

-2606 GAHVGTGAP
+2606 GAHVGTDAP
-2615 VKAGSYTVRASLRSD
+2615 VKAGNYTVRASLLTD
-2630 NYYIG
+2630 NYYIEG
-2635 WNAEDGYIR
+2635 NAEEGYIR
-2644 YDDHEFTVQKA
+2644 YDDHEFTVQKK

-2665 TKIEY
+2665 SEIAY

-2678 YTYEIG
+2678 YAYEIG
-2684 GFVNGERE
+2684 GFVNGETKE
-2692 EDVLSGKIVYK
+2692 VLSGGIVYK
-2703 TAYQPGAEY
+2703 TAYQPGATF
-2712 GSVGRYAVT
+2712 GSAGRSYAVT
-2721 HDTEDG
+2721 HDTEDD
-2727 EAFASNNY
+2727 EAFKSNNY
-2735 SFAVKDGSFEVVARE
+2735 SFAVKDGWFEVVARK
-2750 TEILISFAGIGAE
+2750 TKISISFADIGE
-2763 NTYIYG
+2763 KNTYIYG

-2779 NLFGSDDMQFVYTY
+2779 DLFGSDDMQFVYTY
-2793 KGRNGTEYAT
+2793 TGRNGTEYAT

-2833 TLSAD
+2833 TRSAD
-2838 YTIAQKQVNVTA
+2838 YTIAQRQVKVTA
-2850 DDKEVTYGED
+2850 ENKEVTYGED
-2860 APAFTVSYAQDD
+2860 APAFTVSYAQGD
-2872 FMYGEN
+2872 FAYGEN
-2878 ENTIGLFTDTP
+2878 ENTIKFTDDAP
-2889 DYVCVYEKGAAKG
+2889 DYECVYVKGAVKG
-2902 SVGKYDIEVSGLSSR
+2902 AVGKYDIEVSGLSSR
-2917 NYDFTYTKGTLTVLK
+2917 NYTFVYTKGTLTVLK

-2940 DGESVYGE
+2940 DGESTYGTP
-2948 SVDLY
+2948 VDLY

-2959 SATELA
+2959 SSIILA
-2965 EGDTLKDVVLF
+2965 DGDTLKDVVLF

-3021 AGGVA
+3021 VGGVA
-3026 AKYTVKQKEVEINF
+3026 AKYTVKQKEVWIDF
-3040 EVPQGVFDGAQKSVS
+3040 TVPQGDDSVYNGGQKSV
-3055 ATITSGIVGGDDI
+3055 TVEINKEDIVGEDNI
-3068 KIISYYE
+3068 QIIPYYE
-3075 GISGTVYEKTDVAPT
+3075 GIDGTVYAKTDVAPT
-3090 NVGSYRVTFAA
+3090 DAGSYRVTFTA
-3101 NDPNYTAAS
+3101 DDSNYTAAS
-3110 FSTTLTIAPRTI
+3110 FSTKLKIAPRTI
-3122 DIVWLNAEFT
+3122 DIVWLNAKFT

-3142 SYAPWVDGEKVTDSE
+3142 SYAPWVNGEKVTDSE

-3170 NGTAQEFKNAG
+3170 NGAAQEFKNAG
-3181 AYVFGATFE
+3181 TYVFGATFE
-3190 GTDNAKGNYMLPSN
+3190 GTDNVKGNYVLPSN
-3204 ATRSYVIG
+3204 ATRSYVIE
-3212 KYAIKVTL
+3212 KYAIKVTI

-3231 AQLKVKEG
+3231 APLKVKEG
-3239 SETVFECD
+3239 AETVFECD
-3247 RVGGEFWWTNVF
+3247 RVSGEFWWTNVF
-3259 TLSTNAVQESV
+3259 TLSTNAVQGKV
-3270 VGNYTIEGTATS
+3270 VGNYTIEGTTTS

-3303 YRVEKR
+3303 YTVEKR
-3309 VLIVSVEGFEVVY
+3309 VLIVSVDGFEVVY
-3322 GKSVDNGSIK
+3322 GESVDNGSIK

-3506 ALSFEIAKKALTVTV
+3506 ALSFEIAKKALTVTA
-3521 DGNKEDKEQQDISV
+3521 DGNKDDAEQQDISV
-3535 VYGDPLTNATIIDD
+3535 VYGYPLTNDAIIYG

-3560 DESLTGIRRGITVSH
+3560 DELSTDIRRGVTVSH
-3575 DYVSAKE
+3575 GYISAK
-3582 DRTDAGSRL
+3582 DGRTNAGTRL
-3591 AVTLR
+3591 EVSVSVSSAV
-3596 VPSAINY
+3596 NY
-3603 EIAPVDGYI
+3603 DITPVNGYI
-3612 SVQKRL
+3612 SVQKYL
-3618 IQLSADGKQ
+3618 IQLSPDEEQ
-3627 YCGYYDGAYGTYG
+3627 YHGYYDGAYGIYG

-3653 MDDDKLAEEISFSY
+3653 MEDDTLAEEISFSY

-3694 LKDIHAG
+3694 LKGIHAG

-3738 PRWQTSSFPASGA
+3738 PRWQTSSFPASGV
-3751 EQENKIEGYNIDL
+3751 EKENKIEGYNIDL

-3797 RYWAEFE
+3797 SYWAEFE
-3804 LINGDDYVWEELT
+3804 LINGDDYVWEAQT

-3828 YWTISKYT
+3828 YWTISKYQ
-3836 NLQVSITGMQLNGE
+3836 NLQVSITGIQLNGK
-3850 QIGIVMGEDTNQWF
+3850 QIDIVEGEDGNQWF
-3864 DHSWTYGDTFGTFL
+3864 NHSWTYGDTFGTFL
-3878 ATASYND
+3878 ATAFYNDGIND

-3895 SVWYKNGENSYESVT
+3895 SVWYKSGENSYESVT

-3936 AVFFTISKKEVDV
+3936 AVFFTISKKEIEV
-3949 PTLDGNSVYN
+3949 PTLDGNSMYN

-3982 VTVDSDEEGYYI
+3982 VTVDSDEERYYI

-4002 FIRFTLSDTRN
+4002 FIRVTLSDTRN
-4013 YKWSDGLAESVRT
+4013 YEWSDGLADSVRT

-4032 PFEVKAPVFDSG
+4032 PFEVKAPVIETG

-4080 YKVVAVL
+4080 YEAVAVL
-4087 NNKSNYIWQSDT
+4087 KNKSNYIWQSDT

-4132 WAFGE
+4132 WVFGE
-4137 EATEETLPEA
+4137 DATEEILPEA

-4156 YLDKSCSQQYLGTFY
+4156 YLDESYSQPYLDAFCK
-4171 RTTPAGTYYVVV
+4171 TTPAGTYYVVV

-4199 IRSSFTID
+4199 IRSSFTIG
-4207 KAANSWIGEYA
+4207 KAANGWIGAYA

-4239 TVTVAYYTDEERTSL
+4239 TVNVAYYTDEKRKAL
-4254 YEGGFDNATD
+4254 YQGNFDNETD
-4264 AGTYYVLI
+4264 AGTYYVLL
-4272 TVEGSG
+4272 TVDGTD
-4278 NYEGLRD
+4278 NYEALRD
-4285 DTHSFTVSKAI
+4285 ETKSFTVSKAI
-4296 AYVVWDDGLNLIYDG
+4296 AYAVWDDSQHLVYDG
-4311 QPKTVGA
+4311 QSKTVGA

-4340 AGERDILHAGIYEL
+4340 AGERDILHAGTYEL

-4361 ERDNYDLQNVVH
+4361 EGDNYDLQNVVH

-4391 VYSGDIP
+4391 VYSGAIP

-4449 NVVFTGDKNMFTVTA
+4449 NVVFAGDKSMFTVTA

-4511 GGNYTEYGTEIPVDA
+4511 GGNHTEYGTKIPVDA

-4541 IVGLNSSV
+4541 IVGLNSAV